1 MTKDPNNYITIDFTY
16 EDEYE
21 GVTRLQKTVEP
32 DYIGESELG
41 VLIQLYKDFLL
52 ACGFTYLAD
61 RRIEFVEDY

>member
-52 ACGFTYLAD
+52 VCGFTYLAD